1 MATMIVGIP
10 LPVLSRPRPTHTAF
24 IRPVWSTLASR
35 GWYMKRQITDAPTS
49 ETASGMK
56 MNDLAIFSFF
66 ERSASTATASPIA
79 VAANTT
85 VTTHHRLL
93 LIVPR
98 TTVNTAYSVNRMPAS
113 SGAIVELPSSTALPG
128 APAVHR
134 ADGGGEGE
142 DDEADPEQPAGEHV
156 RPVAGVPAGLVLER
170 VDVVVELD
178 EVLAVGVEE
187 RQVQRADRRDDEG
200 GEDEEQRRADED
212 HGART
217 LIDAGLGE
225 GVRVRRQPEAG
236 AEQPG
241 RDGSGD
247 DRFGE

>member
-10 LPVLSRPRPTHTAF
+10 LPVLSRPRPTHAAF

-35 GWYMKRQITDAPTS
+35 GWYMKRQITEAPTS

-79 VAANTT
+79 VEANTT

-113 SGAIVELPSSTALPG
+113 SGAMVELPSSTALP
-128 APAVHR
+128 
-134 ADGGGEGE
+134 
-142 DDEADPEQPAGEHV
+142 
-156 RPVAGVPAGLVLER
+156 
-170 VDVVVELD
+170 
-178 EVLAVGVEE
+178 
-187 RQVQRADRRDDEG
+187 
-200 GEDEEQRRADED
+200 
-212 HGART
+212 
-217 LIDAGLGE
+217 
-225 GVRVRRQPEAG
+225 VRR
-236 AEQPG
+236 
-241 RDGSGD
+241 
-247 DRFGE
+247 RFTEPTATARARMTRPIQNSRLVNMFVQLLVSQLASSWNVST